1 MWTRS
6 ARQLCRQRVPKHRC
20 TRFLQRERRY
30 SGGVETSAC
39 RRICPQDKPPEGSS
53 MGEADGV
60 PKRRMFRWPKE
71 ARELVRQYKERTS
84 RSQEHHDADRRT
96 LVTTLAEISGNPRDA
111 CLRFLRELG
120 VNQKRA
126 YREWTKPEQQRLLD
140 LVAAMPVEEAA
151 KILRRP
157 AGSVRSMLHRL
168 GMGGKTGREWFTKF
182 SLSRALH
189 TRPDE
194 IQKWIDLGWLKSS
207 SLTTAGTN
215 ANIIQADDFCQFVK
229 EHGRA
234 VVSRRLT
241 YDALWFVQNYVFPP
255 SHAELLSVRGTYK
268 KHDAD
273 ERTEHRISIVLRFRG
288 RWRAGRLGF
297 VMSAAKEIMIV

>member
-1 MWTRS
+1 
-6 ARQLCRQRVPKHRC
+6 
-20 TRFLQRERRY
+20 
-30 SGGVETSAC
+30 
-39 RRICPQDKPPEGSS
+39 

-60 PKRRMFRWPKE
+60 NKRRMFRWPKE

-84 RSQEHHDADRRT
+84 RSQEHHEADRRT
-96 LVTTLAEISGNPRDA
+96 LVTKLFETSGNPRDA
-111 CLRFLRELG
+111 CLRFLHELG

-140 LVAAMPVEEAA
+140 LITAMPVEEAA

-157 AGSVRSMLHRL
+157 VGSVRSMLHRL

-194 IQKWIDLGWLKSS
+194 IQKWIDLGWLKSR
-207 SLTTAGTN
+207 SLAPAGTK
-215 ANIIQADDFCQFVK
+215 ANIIHADDFCEFVK
-229 EHGRA
+229 EHGHA
-234 VVSRRLT
+234 ALSRRLT

-255 SHAELLSVRGTYK
+255 SHSELLSVRGTYK
-268 KHDAD
+268 KHDAGD
-273 ERTEHRISIVLRFRG
+273 ETEPNTESQ
-288 RWRAGRLGF
+288 
-297 VMSAAKEIMIV
+297 SASGAEEDGGQEG